1 MEIYLS
7 KNLHLFMGT
16 HIQMLTCAS
25 SSSVLSVI
33 IGGTLH
39 VCLAVIHYCLL
50 LKFSGTVAT
59 V

>member
-1 MEIYLS
+1 MEIYLP
-7 KNLHLFMGT
+7 KTLHLFMDT
-16 HIQMLTCAS
+16 HFQMLTSA

-33 IGGTLH
+33 IGGKLH
-39 VCLAVIHYCLL
+39 MYLAVIHYCLL